1 MQDLS
6 GKTAI
11 ITGASRGIG
20 AAAAR
25 VFAAQGANVMLV
37 ARSGDA
43 ITALADE
50 IGPNAMALECDV
62 SQYDALEAVVIACTA
77 RFGGLDVLINNASII
92 APISHLASA
101 DPDQW
106 GAAIDINL
114 KGVFNGIRAVSYTHL
129 TLPTIYSV

>member
-62 SQYDALEAVVIACTA
+62 SQYDALEAVVTACTA
-77 RFGGLDVLINNASII
+77 RFGGLDVLINNASVI
-92 APISHLASA
+92 APISHLA
-101 DPDQW
+101 
-106 GAAIDINL
+106 
-114 KGVFNGIRAVSYTHL
+114 
-129 TLPTIYSV
+129 